1 MVGDVKQSIY
11 KFRQADPSLFIDKY
25 NRFTVDG
32 SEHGLRIDL
41 SQNFRSRKEVLTT
54 TNYLFKHMMDE
65 AVGEI
70 VYDDAAQLYYGR
82 PFDETSH
89 HIQMNMLIED
99 KGSDLSAAEQEAKY
113 IVQQV
118 ENIMTEQEIYDVKT
132 GRYRKPNYKDIV
144 ILERSYGQA
153 RKIQQAFKDH
163 NIPFH
168 VNSKEGYFEQSEV
181 QLILSF

>member
-1 MVGDVKQSIY
+1 MQK
-11 KFRQADPSLFIDKY
+11 
-25 NRFTVDG
+25 
-32 SEHGLRIDL
+32 
-41 SQNFRSRKEVLTT
+41 
-54 TNYLFKHMMDE
+54 
-65 AVGEI
+65 
-70 VYDDAAQLYYGR
+70 
-82 PFDETSH
+82 
-89 HIQMNMLIED
+89 
-99 KGSDLSAAEQEAKY
+99 
-113 IVQQV
+113 V
-118 ENIMTEQEIYDVKT
+118 ENIMTEQEIYDIKT